1 MILHNVPKKD
11 TDNEMYF
18 HVPVC
23 ADLIRVLAHACAWEN
38 NYCYVMI
45 LYNVPK
51 KDNNSEMYFHVPV
64 CADLIRVL
72 AHACAWENITIA
84 P

>member
-1 MILHNVPKKD
+1 MILHNVSKKD
-11 TDNEMYF
+11 T
-18 HVPVC
+18 
-23 ADLIRVLAHACAWEN
+23 
-38 NYCYVMI
+38 
-45 LYNVPK
+45 
-51 KDNNSEMYFHVPV
+51 NSEMYFQVPV